1 MKEKEISKL
10 YNSITNVDNQFIEEA
25 QTKKKKKIGWLKGA
39 AMAACFVAVTV
50 LGVGLFQS
58 GLFNS
63 HTDIATLN
71 NGDKIVFVKSDN
83 VGGSL
88 ALDVDATT
96 RSLTEDETSALFPGL
111 SITANAIFRNS
122 DMDTGSSQELIGFEG
137 KIGNVKIIISTSD
150 VQLLDT
156 KIVGAEETSEI
167 NGTSITAGYF
177 VTDPNSNGKQN
188 AIYYATF
195 EMGNC
200 KVYLENADT
209 KDNSETTKN
218 QLAEVIQKLIENGE
232 LDLTSYIDS
241 EMETDLD
248 GNPDGYDPLPNSH
261 TSSEEVSE
269 QDPLV
274 K

>member
-25 QTKKKKKIGWLKGA
+25 QTKKKIGWLKGA
-39 AMAACFVAVTV
+39 AMAACFVVVTV

-83 VGGSL
+83 IGGSL
-88 ALDVDATT
+88 ALDVNVTKKP
-96 RSLTEDETSALFPGL
+96 LTEDEISALFSDL
-111 SITANAIFRNS
+111 SITANAIFLNN
-122 DMDTGSSQELIGFEG
+122 DMDADGSQKLIGFEG
-137 KIGNVKIIISTSD
+137 QIENVKIVISTSD

-156 KIVGAEETSEI
+156 VIVGTEESSEI
-167 NGTSITAGYF
+167 NGITVTAGYF
-177 VTDPNSNGKQN
+177 VTNPNSKGEQN

-195 EMGNC
+195 KIGGCE
-200 KVYLENADT
+200 VYLENGGT
-209 KDNSETTKN
+209 KDDSETIKN
-218 QLAEVIQKLIENGE
+218 QLAEVIQKLIENGN
-232 LDLTSYIDS
+232 Y
-241 EMETDLD
+241 
-248 GNPDGYDPLPNSH
+248 
-261 TSSEEVSE
+261 E
-269 QDPLV
+269 QLNEYQ